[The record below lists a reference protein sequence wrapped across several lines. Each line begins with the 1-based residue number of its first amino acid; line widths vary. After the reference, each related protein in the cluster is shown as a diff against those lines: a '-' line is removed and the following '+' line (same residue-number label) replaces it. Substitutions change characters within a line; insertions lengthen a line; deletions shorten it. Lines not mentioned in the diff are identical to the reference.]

1 VIHVTET
8 VAAMMTSISPALTPS
23 VSLTPLNKPA
33 AAASQ
38 DELTAARLAKAQELG
53 TSFEDPSLGGVIV
66 TLSSDK
72 EPKIDPYGELRIA
85 QKETAGRAMETIKKE
100 LGKIDALIAKRRPEL
115 AGAWDFQLVDGKFKV
130 TGLNAD
136 DAKWLER
143 RLNADTTLKNAA
155 ESFVSTAA
163 DDFEVSASNP
173 QRGEYNY
180 VSGKIENYSFSNV
193 KAQLAEKLSFKSLL
207 TQADQIADS
216 NRISLATIHRGETGL
231 NVVAHMLTPSN
242 QPIEGRAGPFYTTQY
257 APLQS

>member
-38 DELTAARLAKAQELG
+38 DELTAARLAKAKELG

-72 EPKIDPYGELRIA
+72 EPKIDPYGELRHA
-85 QKETAGRAMETIKKE
+85 QWQQAGSAMETIKQE
-100 LGKIDALIAKRRPEL
+100 LGKVDAYIAKHRPEL
-115 AGAWDFQLVDGKFKV
+115 AGAWDAQLVDGKFKV
-130 TGLNAD
+130 TGLNTD

-143 RLNADTTLKNAA
+143 KLNANSALKDAA
-155 ESFVSTAA
+155 QSFVNVSVENFQVSEANPARA
-163 DDFEVSASNP
+163 D
-173 QRGEYNY
+173 YNY
-180 VSGKIENYSFSNV
+180 VSRRMEVYNFDNV
-193 KAQLAEKLSFKSLL
+193 KGQLAEKLSFKSFLG
-207 TQADQIADS
+207 QADQVIDS
-216 NRISLATIHRGETGL
+216 NKYTVLTAYRGHDGL
-231 NVVAHMLTPSN
+231 DAVARLLTPTN
-242 QPIEGRAGPFYTTQY
+242 QPIQGRAGPFNTTQY